1 MAAAALKNQLSGHVL
16 TAPEMNAHN
25 TFDNPNAV
33 ALVEFSAFKSTADGF
48 SATLPAKPVVLVAV
62 KQN

>member
-1 MAAAALKNQLSGHVL
+1 LQGAKANQLSGRVL

-33 ALVEFSAFKSTADGF
+33 APVEFLAFKSTADGF
-48 SATLPAKPVVLVAV
+48 SATLPPKSVVLVAV
-62 KQN
+62 K

>member
-1 MAAAALKNQLSGHVL
+1 L

-33 ALVEFSAFKSTADGF
+33 APVEFLAFKSTADGF
-48 SATLPAKPVVLVAV
+48 SATLPPKSVVLVAV
-62 KQN
+62 K